1 MWPGS
6 AKASIEQRSIPAM
19 VPVITNREDPKSMH
33 FLITGSA
40 GFIGFHL
47 ARRLL
52 EDGHEVTGFDG
63 MTDYYDVRLKE
74 GRLAILAAYHGYRHV
89 TGMLED
95 RGALDMAAQADPEII
110 VHLAAQAGVRYSIEA
125 PQTYVESNLV
135 GSWNVLELAREL
147 KPRHLL
153 LGSTSSIYGAN
164 RAVPSRESHKADE
177 PLNLYAATKKGMEAM
192 GWSYAHLFGVPTTTL
207 RFFTVYG
214 PWGRPDMALFKFVSA
229 ILSGKPI
236 DVYGQGEMARDFT
249 YVDDLV
255 EALVRLIPLAP
266 DEANR
271 VTGDGI
277 TDTLSDT
284 APARTVNI
292 ANGASVQL
300 TDFISVIERGLER
313 KAALNLMPIQP
324 GEMRRTFG
332 DASLLRAL
340 TGYTPRTGI
349 EDGVA
354 AFIAWYRDFYQV

>member
-1 MWPGS
+1 M
-6 AKASIEQRSIPAM
+6 R
-19 VPVITNREDPKSMH
+19 
-33 FLITGSA
+33 FLITGTA

-52 EDGHEVTGFDG
+52 DDGHEVTGFDG

-74 GRLAILAAYHGYRHV
+74 ARAAQLVRRNGYQHA

-95 RGALDMAAQADPEII
+95 RTALDQAAERSTPEVI

-125 PQTYVESNLV
+125 PRTYVDSNLT

-164 RAVPSRESHKADE
+164 REVPFSERHKADE

-192 GWSYAHLFGVPTTTL
+192 GWSYANLFGVPTTTL

-214 PWGRPDMALFKFVSA
+214 PWGRPDMALFKFASA
-229 ILSGKPI
+229 ILEGRPI
-236 DVYGQGEMARDFT
+236 DVYGHGEMARDFT

-255 EALVRLIPLAP
+255 EALARLIPVVP
-266 DEANR
+266 DESNR
-271 VTGDGI
+271 VAG
-277 TDTLSDT
+277 DTLSEGV
-284 APARTVNI
+284 PARVVNI
-292 ANGASVQL
+292 ANGSPVAL
-300 TDFISVIERGLER
+300 MRFIEMVESSLGR
-313 KAALNLMPIQP
+313 KAELNLMPIQP
-324 GEMRRTFG
+324 GEMQQTFG

-340 TGYTPRTGI
+340 TGYAPKTSI

-354 AFIAWYRDFYQV
+354 AFVEWYREFYGV

>member
-1 MWPGS
+1 M
-6 AKASIEQRSIPAM
+6 R
-19 VPVITNREDPKSMH
+19 
-33 FLITGSA
+33 FLITGTA

-52 EDGHEVTGFDG
+52 DDGHEVTGFDG
-63 MTDYYDVRLKE
+63 MTAYYDVSLKE
-74 GRLAILAAYHGYRHV
+74 ARVAILAGRNGYHHV

-95 RGALDMAAQADPEII
+95 RGALDAAAAQANPEII
-110 VHLAAQAGVRYSIEA
+110 VHLAAQAGVRYSIEE

-147 KPRHLL
+147 KPQHLL

-164 RAVPSRESHKADE
+164 REVPFRETHKADE

-192 GWSYAHLFGVPTTTL
+192 GWSYAHLFGIPTTTL

-229 ILSGKPI
+229 ILGGRPI
-236 DVYGQGEMARDFT
+236 DVYGHGEMARDFT

-255 EALVRLIPLAP
+255 EALVRLLPLP
-266 DEANR
+266 PEEANR

-277 TDTLSDT
+277 VDTLSDGV
-284 APARTVNI
+284 PARVVNI
-292 ANGASVQL
+292 ANGAPVHL
-300 TDFISVIERGLER
+300 TRFISVIEQELGR
-313 KAALNLMPIQP
+313 KAKLNLMPIQP
-324 GEMRRTFG
+324 GEMQQTFG

-340 TGYTPRTGI
+340 TGYVPQTGI
-349 EDGVA
+349 EEGVA
-354 AFIAWYRDFYQV
+354 AFIRWYREFYGV